1 MIFHSF
7 LQELHWDALI
17 LSIVPDGYKVRD
29 NFLEEIKG
37 AEADFEEAKKK
48 YQWTGPWR
56 RTIMNKHMNHKRI
69 HLMIG
74 GCIEGVIHLRS
85 WFIGVNYNHTGGI
98 SINQA
103 VQ

>member
-48 YQWTGPWR
+48 YQKER
-56 RTIMNKHMNHKRI
+56 DRDVEQ
-69 HLMIG
+69 L
-74 GCIEGVIHLRS
+74 
-85 WFIGVNYNHTGGI
+85 
-98 SINQA
+98 
-103 VQ
+103 

>member
-7 LQELHWDALI
+7 LKELHWDALI

-48 YQWTGPWR
+48 YQKER
-56 RTIMNKHMNHKRI
+56 DRDVEQ
-69 HLMIG
+69 L
-74 GCIEGVIHLRS
+74 
-85 WFIGVNYNHTGGI
+85 
-98 SINQA
+98 
-103 VQ
+103 